1 MCKAKKGAAMNKQ
14 TDTDV
19 VINGK
24 KYTLSGYESN
34 DYMQKVASYL
44 NDKCAQMAQQT
55 DFRYLDKE
63 TQNVLVQL
71 NIADDYFKLKSQMKS
86 KENDSDTKSNEI
98 FELKHEVIALQTKLA
113 ECEKELEEAKGK
125 FYEEEKKNIR
135 LETELA
141 QAKKGMARAK
151 EIEIAGKI
159 TGNTTMWLPGMGGKF
174 SGQS

>member
-1 MCKAKKGAAMNKQ
+1 MNKQ

-86 KENDSDTKSNEI
+86 T
-98 FELKHEVIALQTKLA
+98 AATP
-113 ECEKELEEAKGK
+113 
-125 FYEEEKKNIR
+125 
-135 LETELA
+135 
-141 QAKKGMARAK
+141 AR
-151 EIEIAGKI
+151 IAGRI
-159 TGNTTMWLPGMGGKF
+159 HDSGPNTVQRLYLRRSTFLGRGASSIIF
-174 SGQS
+174 SGSPLNIPVSIFSAASSAISACPS

>member
-113 ECEKELEEAKGK
+113 ECEKEFE
-125 FYEEEKKNIR
+125 YE
-135 LETELA
+135 
-141 QAKKGMARAK
+141 
-151 EIEIAGKI
+151 
-159 TGNTTMWLPGMGGKF
+159 
-174 SGQS
+174 